1 MTAFLAFA
9 PWQVVVLA
17 IVQGI
22 AEFLPISSSGHLV
35 VLAPLLFGQRTAPE
49 GMTDLSIVLHLG
61 TLGSILVYYRQ
72 RIARLFAEDR
82 RTLGL
87 LIVGTLPAVV
97 VGLPLKL
104 WLEPV
109 LESPLVAGF
118 LFPVTGLAILWAMR
132 RPEGTTEYRD
142 LSWSRAL
149 LIGTAQAAAILPGL
163 SRSGST
169 ISAGLGVGLS
179 RSAAATFSFLLA
191 IVAICGAGV
200 LEGIDLA
207 KADSPRL
214 ATSPGLLAVGAAIS
228 FVVGLGALAL
238 LDRMLQRGQLQWFA
252 WYCFALGAAVIGWQL
267 FGG

>member
-1 MTAFLAFA
+1 MTPSLAFA
-9 PWQVVVLA
+9 PWQVIVLA

-104 WLEPV
+104 WLEQV
-109 LESPLVAGF
+109 LESPLVAGCM
-118 LFPVTGLAILWAMR
+118 FPVTALAIFWAMR
-132 RPEGTTEYRD
+132 QPEGTTEYRD
-142 LSWSRAL
+142 LSWRRAL
-149 LIGTAQAAAILPGL
+149 YIGMAQAAAILPGL

-169 ISAGLGVGLS
+169 ISAGLGVGLT
-179 RSAAATFSFLLA
+179 RPAAATFSFLLA

-200 LEGIDLA
+200 LEGIDLL
-207 KADSPRL
+207 KSD
-214 ATSPGLLAVGAAIS
+214 SPGLTTSPALLASGAAIS
-228 FVVGLGALAL
+228 FVVGLGSLAL

-252 WYCFALGAAVIGWQL
+252 WYCLVLGVVVISWQL
-267 FGG
+267 AGG